1 MSNAWRFGINHHPLE
16 NKNFNFLMDK
26 YFLFERSEIRKRNTT
41 GLQKGRK
48 KVFSKI
54 ELSTKKYVI
63 SIYKYM
69 WLVPLNVPSK
79 QS

>member
-26 YFLFERSEIRKRNTT
+26 YFLFERSEIKRA
-41 GLQKGRK
+41 QKGIFK
-48 KVFSKI
+48 
-54 ELSTKKYVI
+54 I